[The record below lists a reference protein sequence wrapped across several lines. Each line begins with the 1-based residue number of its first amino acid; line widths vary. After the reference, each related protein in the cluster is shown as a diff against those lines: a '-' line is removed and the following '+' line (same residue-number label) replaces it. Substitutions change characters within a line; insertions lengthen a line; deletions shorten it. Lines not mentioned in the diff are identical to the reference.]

1 MLVAKSNGFKGTKK
15 TCWRRTAGVEMKNG
29 IIIISMAARLEQWEI
44 YESTWFA

>member
-15 TCWRRTAGVEMKNG
+15 NLLEKNGVEMKNG
-29 IIIISMAARLEQWEI
+29 IIIIISMAARLEQWEI

>member
-15 TCWRRTAGVEMKNG
+15 TCWRKNGVEMKNG

>member
-15 TCWRRTAGVEMKNG
+15 NLLEKNGVEMKNG